1 MSTPLCPTPPARRAL
16 APVLLAALLL
26 GACASAPPTPPKPF
40 VPEKLLP
47 ENRSAAFEEVAKLIR
62 DEYVDPRLN
71 GVDWTAITERYR
83 AKALQASDDEA
94 YWKELNRMVGELRD
108 AHSRVV
114 SPMEAKATRDQRGNH
129 GLRVQ
134 PHQGRFLVMGVGGGS
149 QAALLGLRPGSEL
162 LAVDGQPVATWWAQQ
177 AAEVRGSSTERSQQA
192 LINQALNSGAVG
204 STRVLRVR
212 GPGGEEQ
219 TLTLKQDVLQHPL
232 VRSHQLADGTGYLRF
247 AGFQPAA
254 AGELALALRRLSAT
268 DRLVLDLRGNP
279 GGQLKLTLQLVG
291 WLLPPGQAG
300 KVVTRDNKRLT
311 ALAGLLD
318 VTPTLEIPTQPLRL
332 EQPLAVLVDEGSA
345 SGAEFTAALL
355 QSRARARTFGST
367 TCGCLLAVRQGRNLP
382 GGGQLMFSEVDML
395 IDGSKRIEG
404 VGVVP
409 DEPVFADPAA
419 LLQGRDAVLDAA
431 RAWLAQ
437 QPAKPTPKPADKAA

>member
-1 MSTPLCPTPPARRAL
+1 MSQHATPALRHRAL

-26 GACASAPPTPPKPF
+26 GACASTPPVPPPPF
-40 VPEKLLP
+40 VPEALVP
-47 ENRSAAFEEVAKLIR
+47 EKRSAAFEEVAKLIR
-62 DEYVDPRLN
+62 EEYVDPRLN
-71 GVDWTAITERYR
+71 GADWAEITTRYR
-83 AKALQASDDEA
+83 SKALNAADDEA

-114 SPMEAKATRDQRGNH
+114 SPMEAKATRDQRGSH

-134 PHQGRFLVMGVGGGS
+134 AHQGRYLVMGVNGNS

-162 LAVDGQPVATWWAQQ
+162 LAVDGKSTAEWWAQQ
-177 AAEVRGSSTERSQQA
+177 AAEVRGSSTERSQQG
-192 LINQALNSGAVG
+192 LINQALNAGAVG
-204 STRVLRVR
+204 SQRVLRVR
-212 GPGGEEQ
+212 GADGNEREF
-219 TLTLKQDVLQHPL
+219 TLRQDVLQHLL

-254 AGELALALRRLSAT
+254 AGELALALRRLST
-268 DRLVLDLRGNP
+268 SDRLVLDLRGNG
-279 GGQLKLTLQLVG
+279 GGQLKMTLQLLG
-291 WLLPPGQAG
+291 WLLPPGTAG
-300 KVVTRDNKRLT
+300 KVVTRDNKRIT
-311 ALAGLLD
+311 VLAGLLD
-318 VTPTLEIPTQPLRL
+318 VTPTLEITAQPLRL

-345 SGAEFTAALL
+345 SAAELASAVL
-355 QSRARARTFGST
+355 QSRGRARVFGST
-367 TCGCLLAVRQGRNLP
+367 SCGCLLAVRKGRDLP
-382 GGGQLMFSEVDML
+382 GGGLLLFSEVDML

-419 LLQGRDAVLDAA
+419 MVQGRDTVLDAA

-437 QPAKPTPKPADKAA
+437 QPAKPTPKPADKPA

>member
-1 MSTPLCPTPPARRAL
+1 MSPNPAHTRPRRAL

-26 GACASAPPTPPKPF
+26 GACASTPPVPPKPF
-40 VPEKLLP
+40 VPEKLQP

-62 DEYVDPRLN
+62 EEYVDPRLN
-71 GVDWTAITERYR
+71 GVDWAEITTRYR
-83 AKALQASDDEA
+83 GKALNAADDEA

-114 SPMEAKATRDQRGNH
+114 SPMEAKATRDQRGTH

-134 PHQGRFLVMGVGGGS
+134 PHQGRYLVMGVNGNS

-162 LAVDGQPVATWWAQQ
+162 LAVDGQPAAEWWAQQ
-177 AAEVRGSSTERSQQA
+177 AAEVRGSSTERSKQG
-192 LINQALNSGAVG
+192 LINQALNAGAVG

-212 GPGGEEQ
+212 SAEGKEREF
-219 TLTLKQDVLQHPL
+219 TLRQDVLQHLL

-247 AGFQPAA
+247 AGFQPAV
-254 AGELALALRRLSAT
+254 AGELGLALRRLSAT

-279 GGQLKLTLQLVG
+279 GGQLKMTLQLLG

-318 VTPTLEIPTQPLRL
+318 VTPTLEITAQPLRL
-332 EQPLAVLVDEGSA
+332 EQALAVLVDEGSA
-345 SGAEFTAALL
+345 SGAELAAAVL
-355 QSRARARTFGST
+355 QSRGRARVFGST
-367 TCGCLLAVRQGRNLP
+367 SCGCLLAVRKGRDLP

-404 VGVVP
+404 VGVMP
-409 DEPVFADPAA
+409 DEPVFADPVAMV
-419 LLQGRDAVLDAA
+419 QGRDAVLDAA

-437 QPAKPTPKPADKAA
+437 QPAKPTAQPTPAPV